1 MFVFA
6 FNIYHFLFL
15 PHSSLNLSFA
25 DAALMDPNSSDH
37 VIAIQKLHDQIEA
50 NKKQLLAKD
59 MQLKE
64 KELKVKYH
72 H

>member
-1 MFVFA
+1 MAFV
-6 FNIYHFLFL
+6 LFL
-15 PHSSLNLSFA
+15 SHSSLNLSFA